1 MKPQR
6 MAAAALSFAHLIGLK
21 RAEEDEDKK
30 ARRAE
35 EERDDDEE
43 QDKKDAKADEEEG
56 DGDENMQ
63 SNRAEEG
70 DEEEGDG
77 DEKDGKKSRK
87 AKSKSEEPDEED
99 ADEEDGD
106 DNKKSKASAVRLAV
120 RRERARCAQIIAHGI
135 ATGRVRQAGVLAF
148 DSELSVK
155 AAKTMLD
162 AGDADSPMI
171 KAESVFAGSLSQRM
185 ASANIQHVG
194 ADAGGNAP
202 AGMTKVAAAIIAA
215 GEKARGETAK
225 K

>member
-35 EERDDDEE
+35 EGDEDP
-43 QDKKDAKADEEEG
+43 DKKDARADEEDG

-63 SNRAEEG
+63 SKRAE
-70 DEEEGDG
+70 DG
-77 DEKDGKKSRK
+77 DEKDDEDGDEEGKKARK
-87 AKSKSEEPDEED
+87 AKAEDDDED
-99 ADEEDGD
+99 KADEEDGD
-106 DNKKSKASAVRLAV
+106 KKSKASSVRLAV

-215 GEKARGETAK
+215 GEKARGEATK

>member
-35 EERDDDEE
+35 EGDEDP
-43 QDKKDAKADEEEG
+43 DKKDAARADEEDG

-63 SNRAEEG
+63 SNRAENG
-70 DEEEGDG
+70 DEEEGGDDG
-77 DEKDGKKSRK
+77 DEEGKKGRK
-87 AKSKSEEPDEED
+87 AKAED
-99 ADEEDGD
+99 DKEDDDEEDGD
-106 DNKKSKASAVRLAV
+106 KKSKASAVRIAV

-162 AGDADSPMI
+162 AGGADQPAS
-171 KAESVFAGSLSQRM
+171 KRESLTDRM
-185 ASANIQHVG
+185 AAANVPSVG
-194 ADAGGNAP
+194 ADSDTPAP
-202 AGMTKVAAAIIAA
+202 AGMTKVAVAIIAA
-215 GEKARGETAK
+215 GEKARGETTK